1 MNPVLTVLTTN
12 LPIIALPF
20 AWWFLLFILQF
31 FSVRVKKKAN
41 KKPKKTSTGK
51 RPSNKKTIKY
61 KVTAKSGLHLRKG
74 PNSTILGLMPYG
86 KTVTSDGK
94 KKGNW
99 YHVKYGSKW
108 GYAYN
113 TWLKKM

>member
-1 MNPVLTVLTTN
+1 M
-12 LPIIALPF
+12 PISERQKT
-20 AWWFLLFILQF
+20 ILH
-31 FSVRVKKKAN
+31 RVQRKTKKKAN